1 MERISLDELNAMLS
15 DPAIPESAL
24 RPYLMLDPIE
34 SQGYRPQV
42 VPNPATVVYAET
54 EAAVALAS
62 LNGVSRWR
70 RQMLYRRKIQGW
82 AGLRVVEEGDSWFQ
96 YPFLIDDVVDHL
108 FEPWAIY
115 SCSGA
120 GDLLS
125 DMARQDEVVVAVL
138 AEKPDVVLLSGGGN
152 DLLGDGRLARY
163 LKPHTAGMSAADHV
177 TEAFAALLATIIDIY
192 REMIAKTISAGA
204 KRVVCHS
211 YDYAIPNG
219 GPWLGRPMIKLGII
233 DRPLQRQIIRI
244 LIDRFHTA
252 LTEMV
257 TDFGGVVVVADCR
270 GTVAD
275 NEWFDELHPTSF
287 GFGKV
292 ARIIRAK
299 TEGTRIESLEGV
311 APEAIEAS
319 RPLPVG
325 DVAAVEALLSADE
338 ATLIAEIGRR
348 SEILRYAPDAADSY
362 TLGLTAGSVEE
373 SFASFFS
380 EVGAKVFDR
389 WHHEL
394 YKLLCGDGGDSAT
407 ERDKLRSALKL
418 EQAALIGAISTALIA
433 ISVPVFIAPLVAA
446 VIVKSG
452 ISPAWEV
459 TCKVWGEKLDGLAP
473 TKAAPVGSAH

>member
-1 MERISLDELNAMLS
+1 MTRIDLDELNAMLS
-15 DPAIPESAL
+15 DPKIPESAL

-34 SQGYRPQV
+34 SQGFRPQV
-42 VPNPATVVYAET
+42 VPNPATVVYDET

-70 RQMLYRRKIQGW
+70 RQMLYRQKIKHW

-96 YPFLIDDVVDHL
+96 YPFLIEDVVDHL
-108 FEPWAIY
+108 FVPWAIY

-125 DMARQDEVVVAVL
+125 DMARQDEVIAAVVA
-138 AEKPDVVLLSGGGN
+138 ERPDVVLLSGGGN

-163 LKPHTAGMSAADHV
+163 LKPHAAGMSAADHV
-177 TEAFAALLATIIDIY
+177 TDAFNDLMASIIEIY
-192 REMIAKTISAGA
+192 RDLIGKTLSAGA
-204 KRVVCHS
+204 RRVVCHS

-219 GPWLGRPMIKLGII
+219 GPWLGRPMIKLGIT
-233 DRPLQRQIIRI
+233 DRQLQRDIIRI
-244 LIDRFHTA
+244 LIDRFHVA
-252 LTEMV
+252 LTAMV
-257 TDFGGVVVVADCR
+257 SGFSGSVVVADCR

-299 TEGTRIESLEGV
+299 AEGV
-311 APEAIEAS
+311 EVEGLESSYLEAVEAS
-319 RPLPVG
+319 RPLPVA
-325 DVAAVEALLSADE
+325 DVGAVEALLVADE

-348 SEILRYAPDAADSY
+348 SEILQYAPDADKCYS
-362 TLGLTAGSVEE
+362 LQLPAGSGEE
-373 SFASFFS
+373 SVASFFS
-380 EVGAKVFDR
+380 EVGTKVFDR
-389 WHHEL
+389 WHREL
-394 YKLLCGDGGDSAT
+394 YKLLCGDGGDAAG

-433 ISVPVFIAPLVAA
+433 IAVPVFIAPLVAA

-452 ISPAWEV
+452 INPAWEV
-459 TCKVWGEKLDGLAP
+459 TCKVWGEKMD
-473 TKAAPVGSAH
+473 GSAATDALPDSPAH